1 MWGDG
6 VVSSSQRNF
15 ARVPDTN
22 TSCLICLDSLPSSGS
37 QLFSEPLILQ
47 SNQVDPPP
55 LHPSSVADLRP
66 SPSPS
71 RLPSSCLNLDGLAG
85 DWLFHWTLHTPPLV
99 CSGICPLLG
108 FVFLPGFV
116 CHLYCLWLICL
127 ILFLASFISTC
138 SLNYFLASLDQA
150 PCLVSINCCWLESG
164 SVLFFFVKRRNNFL
178 IEKIVDLQC
187 IDFWCTAKCLSDIYI
202 YNT

>member
-1 MWGDG
+1 MFRLFSFIVRDSSCPSPIYILSKNVMWGDG
-6 VVSSSQRNF
+6 VVNSSQRNF

-22 TSCLICLDSLPSSGS
+22 TSCLICLDSLPSSGF

-55 LHPSSVADLRP
+55 LHLSSVADLRP
-66 SPSPS
+66 FPSPS
-71 RLPSSCLNLDGLAG
+71 WLPSSCLNFDGLAG

-116 CHLYCLWLICL
+116 ATYTVSGLSAW
-127 ILFLASFISTC
+127 FC
-138 SLNYFLASLDQA
+138 SLQVSYL
-150 PCLVSINCCWLESG
+150 LVL
-164 SVLFFFVKRRNNFL
+164 SVIF
-178 IEKIVDLQC
+178 
-187 IDFWCTAKCLSDIYI
+187 
-202 YNT
+202 